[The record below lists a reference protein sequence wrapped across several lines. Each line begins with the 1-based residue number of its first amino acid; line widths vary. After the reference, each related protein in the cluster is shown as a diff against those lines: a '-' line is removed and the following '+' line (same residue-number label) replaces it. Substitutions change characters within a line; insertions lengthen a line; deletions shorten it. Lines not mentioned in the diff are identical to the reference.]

1 MSEDLTTNLIRKL
14 DDYVTQEQWKGYDPY
29 DIMNSSLPLSWLGKY
44 PLAVLTQVQK
54 RIPFNWRPLLGI
66 KKEHNP
72 KGMGLFL
79 MSYAMLYELTGDLQ
93 YKTKADTCY
102 EWLLSNRSQGFSG
115 SAWGYNFAW
124 ANPRKIVPKCSPNI
138 VVTGFV
144 AKGIFAYYR
153 VFPEKKDIALIH
165 DIVLFIQENL
175 AKTEDE
181 TGLCYSYTTLERDIC
196 YNASLQAA
204 EIFAWYG
211 SATGDEQYKRLAE
224 QVCNF
229 VVHRQNADGSWDY
242 SESVGNGTR
251 RVQLDFHQG
260 YILDSLRFVQEHIAT
275 TAYNSAIKKGFDFYR
290 QNLVN
295 PNGSTPYRYPA
306 PYPVDIHNQA
316 QAIITLS
323 QFGDMEHAEYCL
335 TFTAAEM
342 RSKRGYFYYKK
353 YPKFTIRTP
362 YIRWSQA
369 WMLLAMVYLKKASL
383 K

>member
-1 MSEDLTTNLIRKL
+1 MSEDLITSLIRKL
-14 DDYVTQEQWKGYDPY
+14 DDYVTAEQWKGYDPY
-29 DIMNSSLPLSWLGKY
+29 DIMNSSLPLSRLGKY
-44 PLAVLTQVQK
+44 PLAVLTQIQK

-79 MSYAMLYELTGDLQ
+79 MSYSMLFELTEEAH
-93 YKTKADTCY
+93 YKIKADTCY
-102 EWLLSNRSQGFSG
+102 QWLLANKSKGFSG
-115 SAWGYNFAW
+115 SSWGYNFAW
-124 ANPRKIVPKCSPNI
+124 ANPRKIVPKYSPNI

-144 AKGIFAYYR
+144 AKGIFAYYKA
-153 VFPEKKDIALIH
+153 FPEKKDLALIRE
-165 DIVLFIQENL
+165 IAVFIEENL

-181 TGLCYSYTTLERDIC
+181 TGLCFSYTTLERDIC

-204 EIFAWYG
+204 EIFAWY
-211 SATGDEQYKRLAE
+211 ANETRDEQYKTLAIR
-224 QVCNF
+224 VCEF
-229 VVHRQNADGSWDY
+229 VVHRQNPDGSWDY
-242 SESVGNGTR
+242 SERVNDGAR

-260 YILDSLRFVQEHIAT
+260 YILDSLRFVQEQIGTPAF
-275 TAYNSAIKKGFDFYR
+275 NSAIAKGFYFYK
-290 QNLVN
+290 QYLVN
-295 PNGSTPYRYPA
+295 PDGSTPYRYPA

-323 QFGDMEHAEYCL
+323 QFGDIDHAEYSL
-335 TFTAAEM
+335 AYAAVEM
-342 RSKRGYFYYKK
+342 RSTKGYFYYKK

-369 WMLLAMVYLKKASL
+369 WMLVAMVHLKKALL